1 MNHLA
6 KVPDNLDSQNMCC
19 CLMSFLHTF
28 VDLFAEQQKKN
39 NQLICPE
46 SFSTNFNQIYCWMMP
61 LTNTT
66 NRLSRN

>member
-28 VDLFAEQQKKN
+28 VDLFAEQQKKKQSIN
-39 NQLICPE
+39 
-46 SFSTNFNQIYCWMMP
+46 
-61 LTNTT
+61 
-66 NRLSRN
+66 LSRIFFNKFQSNILLDDAAYKHNKPLVA